1 MATLRTLRSSRT
13 MTSSSFSSG
22 KPPVSCLC
30 RPYLLR
36 YVFPHFDDIN
46 DYGYVLDSM
55 DVLDILL

>member
-1 MATLRTLRSSRT
+1 